1 VFELKIARLLEKYP
15 YAEMRREQSRGSGI
29 RISNDEIKVSAG
41 SHYGICV
48 RVLINGSWGFAAS
61 NKKTDIK
68 DLLAKAEALAALE
81 KGKIGI
87 VKSKQIKKKIKTK
100 TKTITPDQQVKE
112 LLEAKKNMIGKNIIS
127 QKISSSDTVTKKEF
141 YNSEG
146 SEIIQEESHTYIG
159 CVCTARDGENVLR
172 GVETAGSRNGFSNI
186 DLNKISNTSREK
198 AQKLLGAST
207 APRGRFS
214 VVLDPEM
221 SGVFAHEA
229 LGHAVEADSI
239 VDRESI
245 LSNKIGKKIGSDLI
259 SIVDNPSADGFGNYA
274 YDDEGIK
281 AQKTLILEQGVLKNY
296 LNSRE
301 TARKTGNPTNGHA
314 RASGYDDV
322 PIVRMSNT
330 YVLRGKQ
337 RRDEIFD
344 IKKGVYIKGM
354 RGGSVDIFSG
364 GFMFKAEEAYEI
376 KNGECGKIL
385 RDAAISGNVLSALKN
400 VEAVGRDFG
409 TSPGMC
415 GKMGQDIPV
424 SDGGPHIRIKNI
436 MVG

>member
-1 VFELKIARLLEKYP
+1 
-15 YAEMRREQSRGSGI
+15 MRREKSRDSGI
-29 RISNDEIKVSAG
+29 RISDDEIKVSAG
-41 SHYGICV
+41 SHYGISV
-48 RVLINGSWGFAAS
+48 RILKNGSWGFAAS
-61 NKKTDIK
+61 NKDTDIK
-68 DLLAKAEALAALE
+68 DLLKKAESLASLE
-81 KGKIGI
+81 KGKISFI
-87 VKSKQIKKKIKTK
+87 NSKPVKKTIKTK
-100 TKTITPDQQVKE
+100 AKTISPDLQVKE
-112 LLEAKKNMIGKNIIS
+112 LLEAKKNMVGKNIIS
-127 QKISSSDTVTKKEF
+127 QKISSSDSFTIKEF
-141 YNSEG
+141 YNSQG

-159 CVCTARDGENVLR
+159 CVCTARDKNNVLR
-172 GVETAGSRNGFSNI
+172 GIETAGSRTGFSTI
-186 DLNKISNTSREK
+186 DIDKISNTSREK
-198 AQKLLGAST
+198 AQMLLGAPT

-229 LGHAVEADSI
+229 LGHAVEADSV

-245 LSNKIGKKIGSDLI
+245 LSNKIGKKIGSDII
-259 SIVDNPSADGFGNYA
+259 SIVDDPTANGFGNYA

-281 AQKTLILEQGVLKNY
+281 AKKTILLDKGVLKNY

-301 TARKTGNPTNGHA
+301 TAKETGHTPNGHA

-330 YVLRGKQ
+330 YVLQGKES
-337 RRDEIFD
+337 RDDIFD
-344 IKKGVYIKGM
+344 IKKGIYVKGM
-354 RGGSVDIFSG
+354 KGGSVDIFSG
-364 GFMFKAEEAYEI
+364 GFMFKAEEAYVI
-376 KNGECGKIL
+376 KNGECGAIL
-385 RDAAISGNVLSALKN
+385 RDAAISGNVMSALMN